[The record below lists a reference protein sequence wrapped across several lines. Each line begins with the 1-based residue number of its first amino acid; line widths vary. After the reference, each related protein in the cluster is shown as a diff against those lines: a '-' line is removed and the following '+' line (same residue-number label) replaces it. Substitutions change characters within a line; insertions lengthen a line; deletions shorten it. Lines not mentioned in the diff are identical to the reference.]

1 MSAWTLSSLFI
12 IPFVVFVILP
22 KIGPFYRKIQQ
33 SFCAK
38 RK

>member
-12 IPFVVFVILP
+12 IPFVVFVLLP
-22 KIGPFYRKIQQ
+22 KLGPIYRKMQQ
-33 SFCAK
+33 SFCSK